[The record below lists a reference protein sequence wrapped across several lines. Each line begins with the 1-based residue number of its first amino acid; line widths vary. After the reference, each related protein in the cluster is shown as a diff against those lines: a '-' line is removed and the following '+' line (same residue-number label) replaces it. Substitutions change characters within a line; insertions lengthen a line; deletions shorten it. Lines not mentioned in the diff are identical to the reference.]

1 MAMGNDM
8 SFERS
13 ISDAIEAEIK
23 KETVAIMEKYKNL
36 MEADLQE
43 AQARIVSNMALRIS
57 NHMSI
62 AQDGRSIRIEIMKRE
77 EQ

>member
-23 KETVAIMEKYKNL
+23 KETVAIMEKYKKL